1 MHLERRV
8 RRCRDGAAP
17 RICQAHGRRP
27 EGLEVDVASHH
38 TPGGEC
44 GNQGLHQGRRPA
56 HIKRVPAM
64 RQHTP
69 QQIHI
74 DMPAVVEVP
83 AWHIVR
89 TGAAVDHVQ
98 MKAGMR
104 SRERL
109 QLLLESLLTP
119 MAHAIEEMDRAPWLL
134 RKAPAQHAHH
144 GRDAN
149 ASADQHG
156 GQTGIHVDMEMA
168 GGRLHPQH
176 VAFTDAVVQM
186 VRSQPGRQ
194 PGLSGR
200 GRGALDGDPVARLSR
215 PVRQRV
221 AARESPPRALRGHL
235 AVGKLQLKGQE
246 LPRFERRQ
254 GAAGDGFEIK
264 GTLRLCA
271 VFKGSAHHAKLAPAG
286 PGAR

>member
-1 MHLERRV
+1 
-8 RRCRDGAAP
+8 
-17 RICQAHGRRP
+17 
-27 EGLEVDVASHH
+27 
-38 TPGGEC
+38 
-44 GNQGLHQGRRPA
+44 
-56 HIKRVPAM
+56 M

-69 QQIHI
+69 QQVHV

-83 AWHIVR
+83 ALHIVR
-89 TGAAVDHVQ
+89 VGATVDHVQ

-104 SRERL
+104 GRQRF
-109 QLLLESLLTP
+109 QLLLESLFTP
-119 MAHAIEEMDRAPWLL
+119 VAHAIEEMDRAPWLL

-144 GRDAN
+144 GRDAD

-156 GQTGIHVDMEMA
+156 GQTGIHVDVEMA

-176 VAFTDAVVQM
+176 VTFADPVMQM

-221 AARESPPRALRGHL
+221 AAREGPPRALRGPL
-235 AVGKLQLKGQE
+235 AVGKL
-246 LPRFERRQ
+246 
-254 GAAGDGFEIK
+254 
-264 GTLRLCA
+264 
-271 VFKGSAHHAKLAPAG
+271 
-286 PGAR
+286 